1 MGAGRQ
7 LPLSWGRQ
15 YLKIPM
21 RPLIAAF
28 LLLIFLPAN
37 AMAAN
42 VPREAPEWQVSDW
55 INGAPAKLKDFQ
67 GRVVII
73 DFFQLWCP
81 GCNQFSIPL
90 LKHWEQ
96 VFADEIANG
105 KLEVVSIH
113 TVFEGHDYQNNT
125 RLRKFLK
132 RTDIH
137 HLVGIDRQKPG
148 NFLPETMRIYGTRG
162 TPEMAFIDKR
172 GQVRF
177 QNFGGF
183 EVKPAEKLLR
193 QLLGENPGS

>member
-1 MGAGRQ
+1 MAGFRLDQ
-7 LPLSWGRQ
+7 RRTGEVEGFPG
-15 YLKIPM
+15 
-21 RPLIAAF
+21 
-28 LLLIFLPAN
+28 
-37 AMAAN
+37 
-42 VPREAPEWQVSDW
+42 PRGDH
-55 INGAPAKLKDFQ
+55 
-67 GRVVII
+67 R
-73 DFFQLWCP
+73 FFQLWCP

-96 VFADEIANG
+96 VFADETANG

-132 RTDIH
+132 RKDIH